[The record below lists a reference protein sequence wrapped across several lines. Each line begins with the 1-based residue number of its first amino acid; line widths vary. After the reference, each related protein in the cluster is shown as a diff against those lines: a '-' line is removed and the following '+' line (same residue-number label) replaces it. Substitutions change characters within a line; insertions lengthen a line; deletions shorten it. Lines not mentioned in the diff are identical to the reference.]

1 MLLFLSVFWKYK
13 SLQDFDNT
21 VACLPTCAC
30 TQISIHTILFDY
42 SIEYLDIL
50 LLLRWKRSPFSSEVS
65 GMLSLSESEFSSA
78 SSLHPGGCSSSTSSI
93 LSFFV
98 FFKGVC
104 CLKIEESH
112 HHHELSPVTVN
123 KSYLL
128 KKYFSLLS
136 TRLDKHES
144 QLMPWQPK
152 CLIISHIFHFLS
164 CFLGEDGISFILESD
179 VPSPNWLEETAL
191 HLKSMAMLVSPA
203 VFDCFMPALSHFH
216 Q

>member
-1 MLLFLSVFWKYK
+1 MLLFLSVFGKYK

-30 TQISIHTILFDY
+30 TQISIQTILFDY

-128 KKYFSLLS
+128 NKYFSLLS

-152 CLIISHIFHFLS
+152 CLIISHIFHF
-164 CFLGEDGISFILESD
+164 
-179 VPSPNWLEETAL
+179 PSSVFWG
-191 HLKSMAMLVSPA
+191 KMGLVS
-203 VFDCFMPALSHFH
+203 F
-216 Q
+216 